1 MDKLD
6 RLIKKAQESN
16 IVIPY
21 IDYDYSRLTT
31 AELYELLSDDITDE
45 RIEEIVG
52 SVRFMNTDE
61 NSTRKKLERLSCEE
75 LEELAAFYERINA
88 G

>member
-6 RLIKKAQESN
+6 KLIKKARESN
-16 IVIPY
+16 IVVPY
-21 IDYDYSRLTT
+21 VDYDYSRLTT
-31 AELYELLSDDITDE
+31 DELYELLSDEITDE

-52 SVRFMNTDE
+52 PVRFMNTDM
-61 NSTRKKLERLSCEE
+61 NSSRKRLERMSTEE
-75 LEELAAFYERINA
+75 LEDLAAFYERINE